1 MTAPSDQYFAT
12 LEPFSKDFAAACFQK
27 MQGWRDWVI
36 ETGIDARWGQNR
48 CLYQGVDPKNY
59 DSYNNKDSFTIIG
72 QNGELLYLSFND
84 FRNLLQ
90 HVLQMTTDKPPNM
103 QAKAIND
110 DAPSLVAAQTFDGV
124 FNYYMNTYQHGRLA
138 RETRRAVEE
147 CLVSDIG
154 YCLVEWDPFSGEQ
167 IGVDPETGAALHAGD
182 LYIKARGCYDVYCDP
197 GVEDEDEITWRA
209 VRDQINKYELA
220 RRFQKFEQQILSARP
235 GANTQLE
242 WRRGFNRSINS
253 DVIEYWK
260 VFVMPSPLVP
270 QGRRAIL
277 LDSDTV
283 LLDEP
288 NPYGE
293 IPIFPVR
300 AMEGMRTV
308 FGYSPA
314 NMIAPVQMAQDVI
327 SSAIITNYAMFGTQ
341 NIAVKSNDDFGIES
355 IAGGMNVLKYNTA
368 KPEALQLAA
377 QADGIGDFL
386 QLLFRRGETL
396 SGINSVVRGDPET
409 SLKSGKALGI
419 VQAQA
424 VQFQSQLAAS
434 YVQFLQNIGNFMLKL
449 FRMYAKSE
457 RVVQLVGKNQV
468 AQSKKWSAD
477 TFGPIDRVTAE
488 LVDPA
493 MRTLGFRTDLAMF
506 MAQNQLTQTPQEFLT
521 VLETGTLKPMLRA
534 PTSELDNIHS
544 ENDSLMNGDPVQA
557 LITDNH
563 DLHITEH
570 KILVDSPGTRATGEI
585 VQATLQ
591 HILEHMQLKV
601 AWAQKQLMDQ
611 MAVQSIAQPPPGAAP
626 SPPQGE
632 NPPQNP
638 PQQAPAPK

>member
-1 MTAPSDQYFAT
+1 MTAPSDVYFAT
-12 LEPFSKDFAAACFQK
+12 LPPFSRDFAAGCFEK
-27 MQGWRDWVI
+27 MKGWRDWII

-59 DSYNNKDSFTIIG
+59 DSYNNKESFTIVG
-72 QNGELLYLSFND
+72 QYGELLYLSFND

-103 QAKAIND
+103 QAKAINGD
-110 DAPSLVAAQTFDGV
+110 SASLIAAQTFDGV
-124 FNYYMNTYQHGRLA
+124 FSYYMNTYQHGRLA

-154 YCLVEWDPFSGEQ
+154 YCLVEWDPFAGEK
-167 IGVDPETGAALHAGD
+167 IGVNPDTGAAIHAGD
-182 LYIKARGCYDVYCDP
+182 LYIKARGCYDVFCDP
-197 GVEDEDEITWRA
+197 GVEDEDEVTWRG

-220 RRFQKFEQQILSARP
+220 RRFPQFEQQIMNCRP
-235 GANTQLE
+235 GGNTNLE
-242 WRRGFNRSINS
+242 WRRGFSRPTNS
-253 DVIEYWK
+253 DVIEFWK
-260 VFVMPSPLVP
+260 VFVLPSPLVP
-270 QGRRAIL
+270 EGRRAIL

-300 AMEGMRTV
+300 AMEGLRTV

-314 NMIAPVQMAQDVI
+314 NTIAPVQMAQDVI
-327 SSAIITNYAMFGTQ
+327 TSAIISNYAMFGTQ
-341 NIAVKSNDDFGIES
+341 NVAVKSDDDFGIES

-368 KPEALQLAA
+368 KPEALMLAS

-396 SGINSVVRGDPET
+396 SGINSVVRGDPES

-449 FRMYAKSE
+449 FRKYANSE
-457 RVVQLVGKNQV
+457 RVVQIIGKDQV

-521 VLETGTLKPMLRA
+521 VLETGTLKPMLRS
-534 PTSELDNIHS
+534 PMSELNNIHS
-544 ENDSLMNGDPVQA
+544 ENESMQSGKPVKA
-557 LITDNH
+557 MITDAH

-570 KILVDSPGTRATGEI
+570 KILVDSPGTRENGQV
-585 VQATLQ
+585 VQAALA
-591 HILEHMQLKV
+591 HILEHMELKV
-601 AWAQKQLMDQ
+601 AWAQKQLLDQ
-611 MAVQSIAQPPPGAAP
+611 LAVQSVVPQPVQPEEQSGQKPSTKEAPP
-626 SPPQGE
+626 S
-632 NPPQNP
+632 
-638 PQQAPAPK
+638 